1 MGYNIHITR
10 KKHWSDQDGPEISLQ
25 EWTDY
30 VKSDPEMR
38 LEGFAQFNNPRTGET
53 IRLEGPGLAVWT
65 AHSGK
70 PGIRWFDCRHG
81 HIAVKNPDPEV
92 FAKMWH
98 IAHALSAKVQGD
110 DGEIYDQTGNIIG

>member
-81 HIAVKNPDPEV
+81 HIA
-92 FAKMWH
+92 
-98 IAHALSAKVQGD
+98 HALSAKVQGD